1 MQPFTGVLQSAVTE
15 PALAPFISSLTY
27 ISGGIPGDNAPA
39 LERVLPGARIHLMV
53 NLDEDEFRTYESG
66 VVQRTSGAVLGG
78 PGSRATVIDTHEQR
92 HLVTVDFKLG
102 GAAHFFKTPL
112 SEARDQL
119 VDLDKLW
126 GLDGALLRERLLLAP
141 SPEGKFRVLRSLL
154 LRNLAD
160 AQAPDRAIPFA
171 AAAFERG
178 ASVSDVTERLGLLPK
193 TFVRRFRSRT
203 GLTPKC
209 FARVRRL
216 RRLLA
221 SIDDPAATDWASL
234 AASHGYADQSHLIH
248 DFRELTGLTP
258 AAYRPRSREEY
269 NHVPLACAGD

>member
-193 TFVRRFRSRT
+193 TFVRRFRSGT
-203 GLTPKC
+203 GLSPEALC
-209 FARVRRL
+209 PGA
-216 RRLLA
+216 
-221 SIDDPAATDWASL
+221 PAAAPP
-234 AASHGYADQSHLIH
+234 
-248 DFRELTGLTP
+248 GLDRRSRRGRLGEPCRQPRIRRSIPPDPRFSRIDRPDSSRLP
-258 AAYRPRSREEY
+258 AALS
-269 NHVPLACAGD
+269 